1 MIGYLIIL
9 YKNTVH
15 IEKLHSR
22 NEACEN
28 LVLDKLRDVDVSGV
42 HVCAEKNQA
51 RSQISGIKP
60 KDLRRK
66 FLQPHSQ
73 IIKTKG
79 LK

>member
-42 HVCAEKNQA
+42 HVCAEKIK
-51 RSQISGIKP
+51 QISGIKP